1 MNLHNLLLI
10 GMIPLVLYSC
20 RNHTADKSLAKD
32 FPESRQVTAC
42 DSVNLETYG
51 ILSPLYLAA
60 GDDSLW
66 IAGEGTS
73 SSMLFLLTDRGE
85 LVAKG
90 VHIGNGPGEVLEVTS
105 LHRHATGKK
114 NPYICLLMIS
124 KCAKLITYC
133 L

>member
-32 FPESRQVTAC
+32 FPESQQVTAC

-66 IAGEGTS
+66 IAGEGN
-73 SSMLFLLTDRGE
+73 LHGLLVRHGRTAFVP
-85 LVAKG
+85 LSV
-90 VHIGNGPGEVLEVTS
+90 GP
-105 LHRHATGKK
+105 
-114 NPYICLLMIS
+114 
-124 KCAKLITYC
+124 
-133 L
+133 